1 LLRKID
7 TLLLAAGSFIK
18 TKKHSKKAATRCL
31 FLYQVTLMTLIYKD
45 NL

>member
-7 TLLLAAGSFIK
+7 TPLLAAGSFIK
-18 TKKHSKKAATRCL
+18 TKKHSKKGSDAL
-31 FLYQVTLMTLIYKD
+31 PFLYQVTLMTLIYKD